1 MKNKLITYLAAFIF
15 LILLNFFLPRLM
27 PGDPLLAI
35 YGQEAALT
43 LSEEMKK
50 ELISEMGL
58 DRPLPVQFGLYL
70 TALLHGDLGVSY
82 SLNASVWSVVGRT
95 LPWTLLLVGS
105 ALILSTFLGIILGI
119 ESGWHKGVKRDRW
132 ILFLVIGVSG
142 LPNFIMA
149 VILLL
154 VFGVQLGWFPLG
166 GALTPY
172 SGWTGIQ
179 LVGDVARHLV
189 LPVTA
194 LTLAQLSETVLLTR
208 SSMLGSLD
216 SLYIRTAVGKGLKKY
231 RIKYGHAGRN
241 SLLPVTARLGVSAG
255 RAIAGALF
263 VEVVFAYPGM
273 GSLTH
278 HALLSRDY
286 PLLQGIF
293 LVMALTI
300 VLANILADRLAFR
313 LDPRLRED

>member
-154 VFGVQLGWFPLG
+154 VFGVQLGWFPWAEL
-166 GALTPY
+166 
-172 SGWTGIQ
+172 
-179 LVGDVARHLV
+179 
-189 LPVTA
+189 
-194 LTLAQLSETVLLTR
+194 
-208 SSMLGSLD
+208 
-216 SLYIRTAVGKGLKKY
+216 
-231 RIKYGHAGRN
+231 
-241 SLLPVTARLGVSAG
+241 
-255 RAIAGALF
+255 
-263 VEVVFAYPGM
+263 
-273 GSLTH
+273 
-278 HALLSRDY
+278 
-286 PLLQGIF
+286 
-293 LVMALTI
+293 
-300 VLANILADRLAFR
+300 
-313 LDPRLRED
+313 